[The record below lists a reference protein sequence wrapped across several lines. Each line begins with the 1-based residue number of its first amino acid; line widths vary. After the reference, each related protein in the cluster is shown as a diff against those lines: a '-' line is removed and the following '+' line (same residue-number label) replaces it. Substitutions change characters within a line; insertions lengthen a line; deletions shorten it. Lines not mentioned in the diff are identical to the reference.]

1 MTYCSKP
8 DLINA
13 FGELEIVQ
21 LTDRANNGTIDD
33 VVLNHA
39 ISKADV
45 EINMWLAGSYT
56 LPLATTPPLLAHI
69 ACDLTRYYLSIDIS
83 DDHPT
88 AMRYRDARKNLQ
100 SIARGDA
107 SLGLD
112 QSNVP
117 TTRVDLVQVM
127 AGRNDFADRSSW

>member
-1 MTYCSKP
+1 MGYCSEQ

-13 FGELEIVQ
+13 FGELEIIQ
-21 LTDRANNGTIDD
+21 LTDRANAGVIDD
-33 VVLNHA
+33 IVLNHA

-56 LPLATTPPLLAHI
+56 LPLFTTPPLLTHI

-112 QSNVP
+112 QSDVP
-117 TTRVDLVQVM
+117 TTRVDLVQIS